1 MDMDQQASVI
11 FQVVLN
17 RVRTEERVMHPI
29 RARVQLIFQVLT
41 AAHARPGGRGGN
53 AQHQS
58 AHRHASMERVRVQI
72 PVYANLAGKTTI
84 AQNQFVRNHARTE
97 EHVMNPILASVPLIF
112 PATIAAH
119 VRSDGKA

>member
-1 MDMDQQASVI
+1 MI
-11 FQVVLN
+11 
-17 RVRTEERVMHPI
+17 
-29 RARVQLIFQVLT
+29 
-41 AAHARPGGRGGN
+41 
-53 AQHQS
+53 HQFV
-58 AHRHASMERVRVQI
+58 HRLASMVHVILQMTAI
-72 PVYANLAGKTTI
+72 ANLAGKAQI

>member
-1 MDMDQQASVI
+1 MI

-17 RVRTEERVMHPI
+17 RARTEGHVMHPI
-29 RARVQLIFQVLT
+29 LASVLLIFPATT

-53 AQHQS
+53 AQHQF

>member
-1 MDMDQQASVI
+1 MI

-72 PVYANLAGKTTI
+72 PVYANLVGKTTI
-84 AQNQFVRNHARTE
+84 AQNQFVLNHVRTE
-97 EHVMNPILASVPLIF
+97 GHVMHPIRARVRLIF
-112 PATIAAH
+112 PVLTAAH